1 MRTTFSQVY
10 RYLGRE
16 GHELDQAQLDELQ
29 GALDGAKAT
38 VANKTAKLQDA
49 LAQAEAVARAAG
61 VSLDDLVRAAKPTP
75 AKARAKD
82 SRKPYLDPFD
92 ANSVPVALR
101 PNTRWPAWAVDL
113 IEKQGWDISE
123 LRYDAHSKALR
134 ARGMPVLYDAVARY
148 KQLTQD

>member
-16 GHELDQAQLDELQ
+16 AHELDQAQLDELQ

-61 VSLDDLVRAAKPTP
+61 VSLDDLVRAAKPAP
-75 AKARAKD
+75 AKPRAKD
-82 SRKPYLDPFD
+82 SRKPYLNLFD
-92 ANSVPVALR
+92 KQSEAVALR
-101 PNTRWPAWAVDL
+101 PNTRWPEWATTL
-113 IEKQGWDISE
+113 IEQGWDISE
-123 LRYDAHSKALR
+123 LRYDAHAKALR
-134 ARGMPVLYDAVARY
+134 ARGMPIVYDAVARY
-148 KQLTQD
+148 KQLTQ